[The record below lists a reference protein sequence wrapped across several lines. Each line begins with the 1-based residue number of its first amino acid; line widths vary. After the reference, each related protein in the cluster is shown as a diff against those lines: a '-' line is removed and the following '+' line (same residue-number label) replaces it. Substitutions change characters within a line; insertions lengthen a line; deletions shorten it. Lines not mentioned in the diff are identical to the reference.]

1 MNLLQ
6 SVQVQCPYC
15 WETIELTADTSEPE
29 QDYIEDCSVCCQPM
43 EVQMRVV
50 EGVANITVS
59 R

>member
-6 SVQVQCPYC
+6 SVQIQCPHC

-43 EVQMRVV
+43 EVQLRVID
-50 EGVANITVS
+50 GHAKLSVS